1 MKKWM
6 WILIIAVVLTIA
18 AVVYAHEAKIIHTL
32 VAILSFVAGVVA
44 HWAWGKYVAA
54 KVVKQVSGNGK
65 HSRHHPRCSG

>member
-1 MKKWM
+1 M
-6 WILIIAVVLTIA
+6 IA

-65 HSRHHPRCSG
+65 HS

>member
-32 VAILSFVAGVVA
+32 VAIILSFEAGVVA
-44 HWAWGKYVAA
+44 HWAWGKYVVA
-54 KVVKQVSGNGK
+54 KAVKQVSGDGK
-65 HSRHHPRCSG
+65 HS

>member
-6 WILIIAVVLTIA
+6 WILIIAVVLMIA

-44 HWAWGKYVAA
+44 HWALGKYVAA
-54 KVVKQVSGNGK
+54 KAVKQVNGDGK
-65 HSRHHPRCSG
+65 HS

>member
-54 KVVKQVSGNGK
+54 KVVKQVSGDGK
-65 HSRHHPRCSG
+65 HS

>member
-1 MKKWM
+1 M
-6 WILIIAVVLTIA
+6 VLTIA

-54 KVVKQVSGNGK
+54 KAVKQVSGDGK
-65 HSRHHPRCSG
+65 HS

>member
-6 WILIIAVVLTIA
+6 WILIIAVVLMIA

-54 KVVKQVSGNGK
+54 KEVKQVSGDGK
-65 HSRHHPRCSG
+65 HS

>member
-6 WILIIAVVLTIA
+6 WILIIAVVLMIA

-44 HWAWGKYVAA
+44 HWA
-54 KVVKQVSGNGK
+54 
-65 HSRHHPRCSG
+65 

>member
-44 HWAWGKYVAA
+44 HWAWGKYVVA
-54 KVVKQVSGNGK
+54 KTVKQVSGDGK
-65 HSRHHPRCSG
+65 HS

>member
-32 VAILSFVAGVVA
+32 VA

-54 KVVKQVSGNGK
+54 KAVKQVSGDGK
-65 HSRHHPRCSG
+65 HS

>member
-6 WILIIAVVLTIA
+6 WILIIAVVLMIA

-54 KVVKQVSGNGK
+54 KVVKQVNGDGK
-65 HSRHHPRCSG
+65 HS